1 VNGAIQTVGAVG
13 RIPAFQ
19 DTSGVKLFL
28 ETLFVSS
35 HEHDLKQLKII
46 VKPMLEKPVDRDS
59 VEISVLHGCLFQGDL
74 SEVDPVVQT
83 TFGRI

>member
-1 VNGAIQTVGAVG
+1 MNGAIQKVGAVD

-35 HEHDLKQLKII
+35 HEHGLKQLKII
-46 VKPMLEKPVDRDS
+46 VKPMLEKPVGRDS
-59 VEISVLHGCLFQGDL
+59 VEISVLHAVRLPF
-74 SEVDPVVQT
+74 PRRFVQV
-83 TFGRI
+83 